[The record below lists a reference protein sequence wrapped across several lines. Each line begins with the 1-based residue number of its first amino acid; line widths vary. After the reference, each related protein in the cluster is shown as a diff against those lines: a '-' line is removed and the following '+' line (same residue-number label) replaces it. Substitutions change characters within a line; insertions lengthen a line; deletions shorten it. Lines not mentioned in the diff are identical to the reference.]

1 MKVIEPRKVEDVV
14 NELFDDY
21 RQTLEDFA
29 KNYNQEILEFSET
42 ISKCHRNYQLFSNA
56 KNPSNRII
64 QVGGFVY
71 LSIDNAYTSMKLL
84 MLGYLTPSGNM
95 LRQSLES
102 TCMAILLAT
111 DCEIEIDRK
120 KQKSQ
125 FYEDFVN
132 DKKHTKS
139 YRAVSY
145 VDNNQQILGVN
156 DQSISSVVKGK
167 QFYNQYSH
175 PSKMS
180 IASRLTSANNISWL
194 MGGGYDKK
202 KKSIYDRKFEARV
215 NYVGILPTLIL
226 EVFDR
231 AKHA

>member
-1 MKVIEPRKVEDVV
+1 
-14 NELFDDY
+14 
-21 RQTLEDFA
+21 
-29 KNYNQEILEFSET
+29 
-42 ISKCHRNYQLFSNA
+42 
-56 KNPSNRII
+56 
-64 QVGGFVY
+64 
-71 LSIDNAYTSMKLL
+71 
-84 MLGYLTPSGNM
+84 
-95 LRQSLES
+95 
-102 TCMAILLAT
+102 MAILLAT

-120 KQKSQ
+120 KQKSK

-132 DKKHTKS
+132 DKEHTKS
-139 YRAVSY
+139 SRSVSY

-180 IASRLTSANNISWL
+180 IASRLTPANNISWL
-194 MGGGYDKK
+194 MGGGYDKE
-202 KKSIYDRKFEARV
+202 KKSIYDREFEARV